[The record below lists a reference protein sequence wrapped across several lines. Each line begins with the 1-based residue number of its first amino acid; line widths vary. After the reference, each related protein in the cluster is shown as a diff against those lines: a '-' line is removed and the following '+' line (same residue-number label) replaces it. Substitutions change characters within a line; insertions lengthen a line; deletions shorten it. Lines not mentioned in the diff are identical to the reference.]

1 MKTVPQPPPNGP
13 LSLWERV
20 GVRARSQPDSP
31 QPNPLREQARSYEE
45 HATPMTLQLT
55 IAQASATGP
64 RTENQD
70 ALRVVTPPADLA
82 ASKGHLFALADG
94 VSQCADGGLAACLT
108 VQALASDYYATPET
122 WAIAQALD
130 RLLLS
135 QNRWLQ
141 ANGGGQPLLTTLTA
155 LVLRGRRFTL
165 AHVGDCR
172 LYRWRDGDLECLTQ
186 DHVWEQPGMQHVLKR
201 ALGLDQHLVVDY
213 RDGELQEGE
222 SFLLASDGVWATL
235 GDAGIRRIL
244 ADAREP
250 RGAAEA
256 LVKAAHLAGSQD
268 NASALLVRI
277 DALPASGLGDT
288 LAQLEHWPLPPELRH
303 GQMFEGWQVE
313 GRLAQSRQS
322 LIYRVRDAQ
331 QRPWLLKTLPPA
343 LHEEPQ
349 ASQALLLEEWF
360 LRRVQGRHFP
370 ELHGLPQRQHLYY
383 VMREYPG
390 QSLAERLRQGPLP
403 LAQWQSLAPRLL
415 HALGQL
421 HRRNI
426 LHRDVKPEN
435 LHLGEDGELRLLDFG
450 LAYCPGLS
458 GDEAHQLPG
467 TPSYLAP
474 ESFQGAAPEP
484 RQDLYAAGVTLY
496 RLLCERYPY
505 GEIEAFQHPRFGS
518 PTPASRY
525 RPDLPAWLDAWLL
538 RAVAADPAQRFETA
552 EQALLALEQGE
563 RQAGLASRP
572 RPLLEREPLRF
583 WRGLALASLLF
594 NLALL
599 AWLLRH

>member
-1 MKTVPQPPPNGP
+1 M
-13 LSLWERV
+13 S
-20 GVRARSQPDSP
+20 
-31 QPNPLREQARSYEE
+31 
-45 HATPMTLQLT
+45 LQLS
-55 IAQASATGP
+55 IGQASATGP

-82 ASKGHLFALADG
+82 ASKGHLLALADG
-94 VSQCADGGLAACLT
+94 VSQCADGGLAARVTL
-108 VQALASDYYATPET
+108 QALASDYYATPET
-122 WAIAQALD
+122 WAVAQALD

-172 LYRWRDGDLECLTQ
+172 LYRWRADALECLTE

-213 RDGELQEGE
+213 RDGELEAGDR
-222 SFLLASDGVWATL
+222 FLLVSDGVWATL
-235 GDAGIRRIL
+235 GDDGIRRIL
-244 ADAREP
+244 NDADEP
-250 RGAAEA
+250 TEAAEA
-256 LVKAAHLAGSQD
+256 LVRAAHLAGSQD

-277 DALPASGLGDT
+277 DTLPPSGLGDT
-288 LAQLEHWPLPPELRH
+288 LAQLDAWPLPPELRD
-303 GQMFEGWQVE
+303 GQAFEGWQVQ
-313 GRLAQSRQS
+313 GRLSQSRQS
-322 LIYRVRDAQ
+322 LIYRVHDSQ
-331 QRPWLLKTLPPA
+331 QRPWLLKTLPEY
-343 LHEEPQ
+343 LHDDPQ
-349 ASQALLLEEWF
+349 ANQALLLEEWF

-390 QSLAERLRQGPLP
+390 QTLAERLRAGALG
-403 LAQWQSLAPRLL
+403 LAEWLELAPRLL
-415 HALGQL
+415 RALGQL

-426 LHRDVKPEN
+426 LHRDIKPEN

-458 GDEAHQLPG
+458 LDEAHQLPG

-474 ESFQGAAPEP
+474 EAFEGATPDV
-484 RQDLYAAGVTLY
+484 RQDLYATGVSLY
-496 RLLCERYPY
+496 QLLCEHYPY
-505 GEIEAFQHPRFGS
+505 GEVEAFQRPRFGN

-525 RPDLPAWLDAWLL
+525 RPDLPVWLDAWLL
-538 RAVAADPAQRFETA
+538 RAVASDPARRFETA
-552 EQALLALEQGE
+552 EEALLALEQGE
-563 RQAGLASRP
+563 RQAGQTARP
-572 RPLLEREPLRF
+572 RPLLERAPLRT
-583 WRGLALASLLF
+583 WRAI
-594 NLALL
+594 ALL
-599 AWLLRH
+599 SLVLNLLLIVALLRG